1 MQPSSFAKII
11 AAFASALLMTS
22 GAQAQSGERYVADR
36 MIPLGD
42 AADAPSGF
50 VEMCERDR
58 QLCMV
63 GEAPVA
69 RTVAVSARVDPP
81 ATLEMAPA
89 FGLSAQ
95 PWRAND
101 CARRPALRPAS
112 TFFFTDAGPLAAP
125 VSGFSYRSMFAS
137 AWGQQGGLMQSA
149 LTHCDAG
156 FAAMPSQGAVAWQ
169 DMLRP
174 ASLFFVEPAPAIAT
188 TPPADVEPAP
198 RFDNKAARKLLAQ
211 VNNLTNRRVM
221 QRSDLQTTGMSEYWA
236 APSQGRGA
244 AGDCED
250 FAIAK
255 RLELEKAG
263 FDPERLFYA
272 VVYRPNLAV
281 HVVLVARLDDGDV
294 VLDSLSSKILPW
306 TQTPYTFVRV
316 QTPGDPTRWARLR
329 APTGYQRAD
338 ATDKDGKALHS

>member
-1 MQPSSFAKII
+1 
-11 AAFASALLMTS
+11 MTG
-22 GAQAQSGERYVADR
+22 GAQAQSGVRYAADR

-42 AADAPSGF
+42 EADAPSGF

-63 GEAPVA
+63 GEAPPARAVPVA
-69 RTVAVSARVDPP
+69 ASV
-81 ATLEMAPA
+81 EAPA
-89 FGLSAQ
+89 PVQMSQPLRPAVQ
-95 PWRAND
+95 PWRADD
-101 CARRPALRPAS
+101 CASRTALRPAS
-112 TFFFTDAGPLAAP
+112 MLFFPDAGPFAAP
-125 VSGFSYRSMFAS
+125 VSSFSYRSVAAFG
-137 AWGQQGGLMQSA
+137 WGGQGALMQPA
-149 LTHCDAG
+149 LNDCATG
-156 FAAMPSQGAVAWQ
+156 LGVMSSQSLGSWQAM
-169 DMLRP
+169 LKP
-174 ASLFFVEPAPAIAT
+174 ASLFFVEPAPVIAS
-188 TPPADVEPAP
+188 PPPVEAAPAP
-198 RFDNKAARKLLAQ
+198 RFDGKAALRLLAR

-221 QRSDLQTTGMSEYWA
+221 QRSDLQTTGMSEYWT

-263 FDPERLFYA
+263 FDPQRLFYA

-329 APTGYQRAD
+329 APIGYQRAD
-338 ATDKDGKALHS
+338 AADQDDKALHS